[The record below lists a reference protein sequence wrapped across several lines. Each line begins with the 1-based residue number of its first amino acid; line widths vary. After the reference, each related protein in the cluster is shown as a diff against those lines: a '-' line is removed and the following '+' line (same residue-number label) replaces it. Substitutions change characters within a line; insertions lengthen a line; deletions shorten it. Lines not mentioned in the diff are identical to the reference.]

1 MEMKRY
7 PILVAI
13 LALCLALLSCRP
25 IIAIGWPELIV
36 LILLIA
42 ILMGPLIFRLYQFLD
57 KVQKASKDEGK
68 KKK

>member
-1 MEMKRY
+1 MMKRY

-42 ILMGPLIFRLYQFLD
+42 ILMGPLMFRLYKFLD
-57 KVQKASKDEGK
+57 KAQKASKAEGK